1 MRAER
6 LGRASLSSPPP
17 CVQHPGLCVRTFCVR
32 VLGNGMDGRQSNQA
46 GLSRRRTKEGGLTG
60 GTFEGKSSLRLRSQ
74 LHLEPSISGG

>member
-6 LGRASLSSPPP
+6 LGRASLSSPLPVCNIP
-17 CVQHPGLCVRTFCVR
+17 GCVCAFF